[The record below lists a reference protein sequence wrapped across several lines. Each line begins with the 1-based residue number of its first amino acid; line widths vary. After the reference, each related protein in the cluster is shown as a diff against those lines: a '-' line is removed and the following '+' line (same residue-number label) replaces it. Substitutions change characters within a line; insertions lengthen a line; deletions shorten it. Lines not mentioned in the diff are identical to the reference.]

1 VYNAGVKK
9 SIITIAGL
17 LGSGKSTTA
26 KAVAKELG
34 YQHFSTGDLVRAIGL
49 RHGLNIGDTNIMA
62 EHKKEIDQEVDDE
75 NRRMNEEGK
84 ELVIDSRLAFY
95 FIPDSFKVFLR
106 LAPEIAADRIL
117 NQIHTEGRIGQTASS
132 REEVLADIE
141 RRYLSEQKRYRSLY
155 NVDIYDMSKYDLI
168 VDTDKNDLE
177 AVKNMVISAYKAW
190 QEN

>member
-1 VYNAGVKK
+1 MKK

-34 YQHFSTGDLVRAIGL
+34 FSHVSTGDLMRTIGK
-49 RHGLNIGDTNIMA
+49 RHGLEIGDTNILA
-62 EHKKEIDQEVDDE
+62 EQKKELDKEVDDE
-75 NRRMNEEGK
+75 NRRMSEEGK
-84 ELVIDSRLAFY
+84 DLVIDSRLAFY

-106 LAPEIAADRIL
+106 LKPEIAADRIL
-117 NQIHTEGRIGQTASS
+117 NQINTEGRIGQTASS

-141 RRYLSEQKRYRSLY
+141 RRYLSEQKRYRDLY
-155 NVDIYDMSKYDLI
+155 DVDIYDMSKYDLI
-168 VDTDKNDLE
+168 IDTDTNDLE
-177 AVKNMVISAYKAW
+177 TVKNMVIAGYKSW